1 MRLRKFRVRAYR
13 CIHDSGEITVGDLAA
28 FVGRNESGKTTILQ
42 ALTLLNRDEQVSELD
57 LCDEMDEEL
66 KGEIRLAEGQFELNP
81 NEIGMIRERFPGL
94 PEIRRMTLYRTNR
107 SPGVQYEFDNLPV
120 DEGRNRDLN
129 SWENFARKITSFI
142 DTIPNHLRIQVDT
155 SFFDGPIPGTQE
167 SFDSQMAEFG
177 NRFHV
182 IAIQEP
188 EVVAEWEKIYES
200 PENRFDSLLSGESER
215 VALDNFVGS
224 NLHPRFVY
232 FSDYKKI
239 FGNINLGEYVREEK
253 GAASGRSIEYVEE
266 FDKAETVRNL
276 FYLAELDMDELEEVK
291 DSPSKCIKLLNA
303 ASNKLTSR
311 LNPAWKGDPIRIE
324 LRYSP
329 GNIMS
334 VVISDVHR
342 DGNVTNTGLLSRRAE
357 GFKWTFSFIV
367 NFAAETQRAELKEAI
382 LLLDE
387 PARNLHPTQQMG
399 ISDLLK
405 NLAGSNQVLYAT
417 HSPFMIFDYTPGNLL
432 VVELDK
438 RRHLS
443 RIFYDYWN
451 ADDKTLTPI
460 LYGLSRGQVESVVD
474 REIGTNSRPIII
486 VETMS
491 DSMYLNAF
499 DKFLQDPNISMNPLN
514 VVAAYNKN
522 SVLPLAIFYRNH
534 GYKTFILLDNT
545 DESRQTSAQLEAND
559 FLPVQTISYEL
570 EGKKLES
577 IEDYI
582 LPEDY
587 LHPVNQTYEI
597 KLRRE
602 GYANIGLG
610 DLDEK
615 QDHKGILAKLAAIW
629 QDHTDDEWG
638 EFSNEEITRYIC
650 EKITLGDASFLSDK
664 TRDRFRSLYRLM
676 AERIRQYQNVVTKAD
691 LDRYKRAKE

>member
-42 ALTLLNRDEQVSELD
+42 ALTLLNRDQVVSELD
-57 LCDEMDEEL
+57 LCDEMNEEL
-66 KGEIRLAEGQFELNP
+66 KEEMRLAEGDFDLNQH
-81 NEIGMIRERFPGL
+81 EISIIKEKFPGL
-94 PEIRRMTLYRTNR
+94 PEIKKIKLVRTNR
-107 SPGVQYEFDNLPV
+107 NSKVQYEFEDIK
-120 DEGRNRDLN
+120 LN
-129 SWENFARKITSFI
+129 EKEDKEISSWENFSRQILEFI
-142 DTIPNHLRIQVDT
+142 DTIPNHLRIQIDT
-155 SFFDGPIPGTQE
+155 KFLEEQSPKNQE
-167 SFDSQMAEFG
+167 DFDSSMAEFS
-177 NRFHV
+177 NQFHL

-188 EVVAEWEKIYES
+188 KVIEEWEKIYNS
-200 PENRFDSLLSGESER
+200 PENKFTNLLSGESEKT
-215 VALDNFVGS
+215 ALQNFIS
-224 NLHPRFVY
+224 SELHPRFVY

-239 FGNINLGEYVREEK
+239 YGNINLNEYLREEK
-253 GAASGRSIEYVEE
+253 GERQDSIEFVEE

-276 FYLAELDMDELEEVK
+276 FYLAELDIKELDEVK
-291 DSPSKCIKLLNA
+291 ESPSKCIKLLNA
-303 ASNKLTSR
+303 ASNRLTKK
-311 LNPAWKGDPIRIE
+311 LNPAWKGDPIHVD
-324 LRYSP
+324 LRYNP

-334 VVISDVHR
+334 VVISDVHK
-342 DGNVTNTGLLSRRAE
+342 DGTITNTGLLNRRAE

-438 RRHLS
+438 RKHLS

-460 LYGLSRGQVESVVD
+460 LYGLCRGQVESIVD

-491 DSMYLNAF
+491 DAMYLNAF

-514 VVAAYNKN
+514 VIAAYNKN

-534 GYKTFILLDNT
+534 GYRTFVLLDNS
-545 DESRQTSAQLEAND
+545 DESKQISAQLVSNE
-559 FLPVQTISYEL
+559 FSSIQTIFFER

-582 LPEDY
+582 ALEDY

-597 KLRRE
+597 KLRHE
-602 GYANIGLG
+602 GFSNLTP
-610 DLDEK
+610 
-615 QDHKGILAKLAAIW
+615 QDVTAKDGKGILEKLRKIW
-629 QDHTDDEWG
+629 QEHREEDWE
-638 EFSNEEITRYIC
+638 EFDNEEITRYIC
-650 EKITLGDASFLSDK
+650 EKITLEETSFLSDK
-664 TRDRFRSLYRLM
+664 TKDQFRSLYRLI
-676 AERIRQYQNVVTKAD
+676 AERIRQYQNIATKPD
-691 LDRYKRAKE
+691 LKKFQKSKS